1 MPVLIQVETLG
12 QYDRLNSEPGAGH
25 DVWLPADHYP

>member
-1 MPVLIQVETLG
+1 MSVLTQVETFG
-12 QYDRLNSEPGAGH
+12 QYDRLNSAPGARH